1 MTEHPKFP
9 EAYFT
14 RPTDTKHAA
23 SLMAHTLSGDL
34 QGVETVLEGMD
45 TDDLA
50 ATLQLVLILSRDA
63 LAGTYAA
70 CAEQGVHLDA
80 DAVPQAMRELVAEA
94 VRHEEALAK
103 KGRAILAADIIEDAE
118 AEAQRIW
125 DDAQRAIS
133 ELGGSS

>member
-50 ATLQLVLILSRDA
+50 ATLQLVLILSRDT

-70 CAEQGVHLDA
+70 CADHGVTLDA

-94 VRHEEALAK
+94 VRHEEALAQRV
-103 KGRAILAADIIEDAE
+103 RAQVAQTLIETAYTE
-118 AEAQRIW
+118 AR
-125 DDAQRAIS
+125 RL
-133 ELGGSS
+133 LGGQS